1 MFIHSPSL
9 QRNVEP
15 ERQIVELLAT
25 VAPSNMHVRPDGTA
39 RIGASPTGQLI
50 PRLAHRPSSHRYCV
64 PD

>member
-15 ERQIVELLAT
+15 ARQIVEFVAT
-25 VAPSNMHVRPDGTA
+25 VAPSNMQVRPDGTA
-39 RIGASPTGQLI
+39 RIGESPTGQLT
-50 PRLAHRPSSHRYCV
+50 PMLAHRPSSHRYCV